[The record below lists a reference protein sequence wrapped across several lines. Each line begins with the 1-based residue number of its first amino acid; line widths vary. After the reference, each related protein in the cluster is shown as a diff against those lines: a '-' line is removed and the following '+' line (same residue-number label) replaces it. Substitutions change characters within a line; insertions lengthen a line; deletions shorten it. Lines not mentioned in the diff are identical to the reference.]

1 MTKKRLTFDVELP
14 EDLEGG
20 PFPAGKVGDDA
31 RRGPMAAAISENAD
45 SLRTRQEIEARIRSE
60 NDALA
65 EEHVRLKRLGLIT
78 DLIPLDRIETSKLV
92 RDRAAGDDPELSELI
107 ASIRDIG
114 LSNPIRVEQQG
125 DGRHELVQ
133 GFRRLSAYRALLAE
147 TGDAARWGAIPAAIL
162 PRGETV
168 EALYRR
174 MVDENMVR
182 KDISFAEMAAMALAY
197 ARDPATGESDPERA
211 VAQLFQSAGYQKRSY
226 IRGFVRLMDLLGAH
240 LRFHPQIPR
249 ALGLRLSSE
258 LEARPGLLER
268 LRGDLEARPDRLAA
282 EELELLRRA
291 ADLAEA
297 NSDGPE
303 VRPQPSAKAEDG
315 KAKTTFQVV
324 SRLGKARCS
333 AANGRLEIR
342 LDRDFS
348 ALDRRKLEAALRT
361 MLDQLG

>member
-1 MTKKRLTFDVELP
+1 MTKKRLTFDVEIP
-14 EDLEGG
+14 DEHGEG
-20 PFPAGKVGDDA
+20 PFPAGKIPDPG

-45 SLRTRQEIEARIRSE
+45 ALRTRQMIEARIRSE

-78 DLIPLDRIETSKLV
+78 DLIPLDLVRTTKLV
-92 RDRAAGDDPELSELI
+92 RDRAQGEDPDLSELI

-114 LSNPIRVEQQG
+114 LSNPIRVEQQE
-125 DGRHELVQ
+125 DGHHELVQ

-147 TGDAARWGAIPAAIL
+147 TGDKARWGAIPAAIF
-162 PRGETV
+162 PRGETI

-197 ARDPATGESDPERA
+197 ARDPSTGETDPDRA

-226 IRGFVRLMDLLGAH
+226 IRGFVRLMDLLGNH

-249 ALGLRLSSE
+249 ALGLRLSTE
-258 LEARPGLLER
+258 LEARPDLLER
-268 LRGDLEARPDRLAA
+268 LRSDLGSRPGRSAA
-282 EELELLRRA
+282 EEIDLLRRA
-291 ADLAEA
+291 AGLAPDG
-297 NSDGPE
+297 SDAPE
-303 VRPQPSAKAEDG
+303 DRPKPSTRAEDG

-348 ALDRRKLEAALRT
+348 ALDRRKLEAALRA